1 MYARLVTSHIKPG
14 LLEDVSHKM
23 ACDIIPMLKKQDGF
37 RDEISFFNKETNE
50 SIAIS
55 LWLNK
60 MFADRYGTEQFPKV
74 LKQLKGQLEDDPLVR
89 GFEVTSSTWY
99 GMHAS

>member
-14 LLEDVSHKM
+14 LLEDVTHKM
-23 ACDIIPMLKKQDGF
+23 ACDIIPFLKKQDGF
-37 RDEISFFNKETNE
+37 RDEISFFDKEANE

-55 LWLNK
+55 FWANK
-60 MFADRYGTEQFPKV
+60 RYADRYGREQFPKV
-74 LKQLKGQLEDDPLVR
+74 LSQLKGQLENTPVVR

-99 GMHAS
+99 NMHAR